1 MLRVSIRHDARMG
14 RAIAGKYGMD
24 AWYIPVFSGVG
35 AGFFT
40 VLAITQ
46 SPPAQWID
54 IAFVVV
60 LALQALIYLNTV
72 LRGRFSIWQKIISDL
87 PTAPARVLDVGCG
100 TGLVIITALTKF
112 RDAQGVG
119 LDQFRSR
126 SQAGSD
132 PLLTMDNAQLNGV
145 RSRLQLVTEPMLEMS
160 LPGNSFDAVFCNVA
174 IQKIASREARGEV
187 VAQLFRV
194 TKPSGQIRIV
204 DTQFAKQH
212 AEDLAALGAEDTAI
226 SALGIRGWYGN
237 PLYAS
242 RLISATKPRR

>member
-1 MLRVSIRHDARMG
+1 MRRVS
-14 RAIAGKYGMD
+14 
-24 AWYIPVFSGVG
+24 
-35 AGFFT
+35 
-40 VLAITQ
+40 VLT
-46 SPPAQWID
+46 SS
-54 IAFVVV
+54 
-60 LALQALIYLNTV
+60 T
-72 LRGRFSIWQKIISDL
+72 
-87 PTAPARVLDVGCG
+87 
-100 TGLVIITALTKF
+100 
-112 RDAQGVG
+112 
-119 LDQFRSR
+119 SR

-194 TKPSGQIRIV
+194 TKPGGQIRIV

-237 PLYAS
+237 RCTRAGSSARRS
-242 RLISATKPRR
+242 REGRTKVLRESDTIPQQNS